1 MMTRN
6 NRLSML
12 MRHAAAGLALLLAG
26 SAFAA
31 PTGDAKKINIDN
43 KTFHCITD
51 MTPVRHFY
59 VDNLL
64 GKLQET
70 IAVAKSEKGG
80 IYPPGSVVQLV
91 PGEVMVKHDAG
102 YNAAT
107 HDWEYF
113 ELDVSKDGS
122 SIRKRG
128 FADVVNR
135 FGGNCF
141 ACHIKARPE
150 FDSVCEAGHG
160 CDTIPITRPMIHA
173 IQNSDPRCKSH
184 QLTDEDLKALKQLEA
199 FQKASAAK

>member
-1 MMTRN
+1 MMTKN
-6 NRLSML
+6 YSLSSL
-12 MRHAAAGLALLLAG
+12 LRRVAAGMALLVAG
-26 SAFAA
+26 SAIAA
-31 PTGDAKKINIDN
+31 QAGDEKKISIDN

-64 GKLQET
+64 GKLKET
-70 IAVAKSEKGG
+70 VAVAKSENGG

-150 FDSVCEAGHG
+150 FDSICEAGHG
-160 CDTIPITRPMIHA
+160 CDAIPISRPMIHA
-173 IQNSDPRCKSH
+173 IQNNDPRCKSH
-184 QLTDEDLKALKQLEA
+184 QLSEEDIKALKQLEA